1 MSVPPLAVWSRA
13 ERLVKLVNARGGK
26 LIGCTGWRSLSGP
39 SSSFHPSFLLY
50 LPFSDIH
57 IPSSSLLLV
66 SFCPPLPPSLS
77 PSLLFVFLLFSF
89 SSAFFSYFLF
99 PFLLF
104 FLCLFPFLSPL
115 PYFSLSLFNHSLLL
129 FLFIS
134 LLLHLIPLFELH
146 FSPQSFLV
154 ALLPNK
160 RWRRSLKKVLWICS
174 STCSGGAAAL
184 SAVCQ
189 ARGSGRTG
197 TCCVWRQLHS
207 GWNNNLSPSWVKLFM
222 KSNTVQAVY
231 CAGGLSATSHTPN
244 KHMTNDSNTTT
255 EETNW
260 SWCLYREQTSNQ
272 SSILADTFM
281 KPYTTLICLNQS
293 SDRFW
298 IRLNVSE
305 PLWFAPQPD
314 DFSTDLIHGG
324 HFPLSW
330 YSAVIRLKV
339 ILK

>member
-1 MSVPPLAVWSRA
+1 MASIIKEGFV
-13 ERLVKLVNARGGK
+13 
-26 LIGCTGWRSLSGP
+26 
-39 SSSFHPSFLLY
+39 
-50 LPFSDIH
+50 D
-57 IPSSSLLLV
+57 
-66 SFCPPLPPSLS
+66 
-77 PSLLFVFLLFSF
+77 LFV
-89 SSAFFSYFLF
+89 YM
-99 PFLLF
+99 
-104 FLCLFPFLSPL
+104 
-115 PYFSLSLFNHSLLL
+115 H
-129 FLFIS
+129 
-134 LLLHLIPLFELH
+134 
-146 FSPQSFLV
+146 
-154 ALLPNK
+154 
-160 RWRRSLKKVLWICS
+160 R
-174 STCSGGAAAL
+174 GAAAL

-260 SWCLYREQTSNQ
+260 SWCLYGEQTSNQ

-298 IRLNVSE
+298 IRLNVSA

-314 DFSTDLIHGG
+314 VFSTRPHSRRPFSPIMIFYCVPGWKL
-324 HFPLSW
+324 
-330 YSAVIRLKV
+330 Y
-339 ILK
+339 